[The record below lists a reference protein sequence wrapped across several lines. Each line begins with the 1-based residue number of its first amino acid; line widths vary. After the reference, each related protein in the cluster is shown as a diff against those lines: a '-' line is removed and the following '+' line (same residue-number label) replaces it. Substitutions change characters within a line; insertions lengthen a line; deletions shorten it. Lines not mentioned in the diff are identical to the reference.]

1 MVRPGTPPEP
11 LLSALADGRA
21 VLFVGA
27 GFSHGVTQLDWVA
40 LLEALRPH
48 VGDPSGWD
56 ALDPRDRAQLY
67 VETHGRERLEAEL
80 AALLPSAEAL
90 HGQVTE
96 FHKQLLSLPC
106 PVIVTSNYDG
116 LVEATLESMD
126 EPYRLVIEDDDVE
139 RALAVHDGTR
149 LVVKMH
155 GDIILGDQIVLTRD
169 DYLAYT
175 RSRPA
180 IAALLRSLLL
190 DHAFLFYGFG
200 LSDPNFALL
209 YDEVLAAGA
218 RSRPAYALMK
228 EPNALLVQYWARRKV
243 EIVSGN
249 TFGELE
255 KWIEG
260 LARDVERRRRSRY
273 DLETILDDGFPE
285 EKAGIQALVQELQA
299 AFTRRLSGYED
310 FRWVRLTP
318 AQAEG
323 YADEGDEIQATFRVL
338 RALSQASMPVPP
350 ATFANAAEL
359 LLRFGHPED
368 ARSAVDLC
376 LRTARGL
383 RRPLTPELRGAL
395 GRTLCRL
402 GELDRARPLLEKALV
417 EGDGEDV
424 ESRTAELAW
433 LCRAVLERIDDL
445 RDRQRERAAREVLVR
460 FLATYAAHFT
470 LADPTAEP
478 AADPTQEAY
487 RWSLYYVGFRLGR
500 LFAIASEM
508 AGQSGSVYAQ
518 KAIDHLVKAVERVP
532 SKPEPYRVLRPLLL
546 APRGSRP
553 DKARWERLVTQAPP
567 EVRRKLEELESSI
580 AARARGGPLP
590 SPRPPKPV

>member
-27 GFSHGVTQLDWVA
+27 GFSHGVTQLDWSA

-67 VETHGRERLEAEL
+67 VETHGRERLETEL

-90 HGQVTE
+90 RSQVTE
-96 FHKQLLSLPC
+96 FHRQLLSLPC

-155 GDIILGDQIVLTRD
+155 GDVILGDQIVLTRD

-200 LSDPNFALL
+200 LADPNFMLL

-323 YADEGDEIQATFRVL
+323 YADEGEEIQATFRVL
-338 RALSQASMPVPP
+338 RALSRASMPVPP

-402 GELDRARPLLEKALV
+402 GELERARPLLEKALV

-445 RDRQRERAAREVLVR
+445 RDRQRERAAREVLGR

-470 LADPTAEP
+470 LAEPTVEPTAEP
-478 AADPTQEAY
+478 IHEAY

-518 KAIDHLVKAVERVP
+518 KAVDHLAKAVERVP

-546 APRGSRP
+546 APRGTRP

-567 EVRRKLEELESSI
+567 EVRRKLEELESSA
-580 AARARGGPLP
+580 AARARSGP
-590 SPRPPKPV
+590 SSTPRPPKSV